1 MLERFYLKDL
11 LSFKEVE
18 LEFHSGLNVFTG
30 PSGSGKSVLMQ
41 SVLSTMG
48 LDEAKASLSE
58 LSVSWQIDEE
68 DYGIVNDETNILRQV
83 KKEKVRYFINSQ
95 AMSKRVISELS
106 KKHLKHLSLKDFS
119 DFENE
124 KLIALVDKFSLQTD
138 KKHIKVLKQYQET
151 FEKYHI
157 AKKELERL
165 EDEERRIVELK
176 EFASYEI
183 AKINEINP
191 TTGEDEELQKIKKS
205 LSKREK
211 IESQLSKAQGVFTYE
226 ESINSA
232 LELLEVESA
241 FFDDAMNELRS
252 HFDDGVSRISELD
265 EVNIEEVLN
274 RIEAISTLKRRYG
287 SIEETLIYRDKK
299 VKELAAYE
307 TIEITKGNLINE
319 VQSLHVKLEEGA
331 TRLSK
336 TRTLILKKLQK
347 KLNEYLG
354 QLYLR
359 DAKLSLEVIK
369 PTILGKD
376 SINIEL
382 NGTSLS
388 ALSSGEFNRLRLAL
402 LAVHAEF
409 LDSSDGVLML
419 DEIDANLSG
428 EESMSV
434 AKVLRNLS
442 RIYQIFV
449 ISHQPQLTS
458 MGERHFL
465 ISKDRYSQVHI
476 LNDDER
482 IHEIS
487 RMISG
492 ESITSEAK
500 LFAKD
505 LLRSAQC
512 VS

>member
-41 SVLSTMG
+41 SILSTMG

-58 LSVSWQIDEE
+58 LSVSWRIDEE
-68 DYGIVNDETNILRQV
+68 KHGIVNDETNILRQV
-83 KKEKVRYFINSQ
+83 KKEKVRYFVNSQ
-95 AMSKRVISELS
+95 AVSKRVIGELS

-119 DFENE
+119 DFEND
-124 KLIALVDKFSLQTD
+124 KLIALVDKFASKTD
-138 KKHIKVLKQYQET
+138 KTHKKILQEYQEV
-151 FEKYHI
+151 FKAYHI
-157 AKKELERL
+157 AKKELQRL

-191 TTGEDEELQKIKKS
+191 SQGEDEELQKIKKS

-211 IESQLSKAQGVFTYE
+211 IEAGISEAQGVFAYE
-226 ESINSA
+226 ERVSST
-232 LELLEVESA
+232 LELLEIESA

-252 HFDDGVSRISELD
+252 HFDDGANRISELD

-274 RIEAISTLKRRYG
+274 RIEAISNLKRRYG
-287 SIEETLIYRDKK
+287 SIEETLAYRDQKI
-299 VKELAAYE
+299 KELAAYE
-307 TIEITKGNLINE
+307 SIEITKGELVHE
-319 VQSLHVKLEEGA
+319 VNSLHVRLEEGA
-331 TRLSK
+331 NKLSK
-336 TRTLILKKLQK
+336 TRTFMLKKLQT
-347 KLNEYLG
+347 KLNEYLK

-359 DAKLSLEVIK
+359 DAQLSLEVIK
-369 PTILGKD
+369 PTALGQD
-376 SINIEL
+376 NINIKL
-382 NGTSLS
+382 NATALS
-388 ALSSGEFNRLRLAL
+388 SLSSGEFNRLRLAL
-402 LAVHAEF
+402 LGVHAEF
-409 LDSSDGVLML
+409 LESSDGVLML

-434 AKVLRNLS
+434 AKVLRALS
-442 RIYQIFV
+442 RVYQIFV

-465 ISKDRYSQVHI
+465 ISKDKHSQVDI
-476 LNDDER
+476 LNDQER
-482 IHEIS
+482 IDEIS

-492 ESITSEAK
+492 ESITDEAK

>member
-1 MLERFYLKDL
+1 MIERFYLKNL

-18 LEFHSGLNVFTG
+18 LQFHSGLNVFTG
-30 PSGSGKSVLMQ
+30 ASGSGKSVLMQ
-41 SVLSTMG
+41 SILSTMG

-58 LSVSWQIDEE
+58 LSISWQINEE
-68 DYGIVNDETNILRQV
+68 KYGIINDETNILRQV
-83 KKEKVRYFINSQ
+83 KKEKVRYFVNSQ
-95 AMSKRVISELS
+95 AMSKRVIGELS

-124 KLIALVDKFSLQTD
+124 KLIALLDMFASKTD
-138 KKHIKVLKQYQET
+138 KKHLKLLEQYGET
-151 FEKYHI
+151 FKKYHL

-191 TTGEDEELQKIKKS
+191 SMGEDEELQKIKKS

-211 IESQLSKAQGVFTYE
+211 IESLIGEAQGVFTYE
-226 ESINSA
+226 ESISSA
-232 LELLEVESA
+232 LELLDIESS

-252 HFDDGVSRISELD
+252 HFDDGMNRISELD
-265 EVNIEEVLN
+265 EIDIEEVLN
-274 RIEAISTLKRRYG
+274 RIEDISTLKRRYG
-287 SIEETLIYRDKK
+287 GIEEALVYRDKK
-299 VKELAAYE
+299 VEELTAYE
-307 TIEITKGNLINE
+307 TIEVTKGNLVHE
-319 VQSLHVKLEEGA
+319 VKSLHVKLEKGA
-331 TRLSK
+331 DALSK
-336 TRTLILKKLQK
+336 TRNLTLKKLQT
-347 KLNEYLG
+347 KLNVYLE

-359 DAKLSLEVIK
+359 DAKLSLEIIK
-369 PTILGKD
+369 PTLLGRD

-382 NGTSLS
+382 NSTALS
-388 ALSSGEFNRLRLAL
+388 SLSSGEFNRLRLAL

-409 LDSSDGVLML
+409 LESSDGVLML

-434 AKVLRNLS
+434 AKVLRQLS
-442 RIYQIFV
+442 KIYQIFV

-465 ISKDRYSQVHI
+465 VSKDTHSQVHI

-492 ESITSEAK
+492 ESITHEAK

-512 VS
+512 VL